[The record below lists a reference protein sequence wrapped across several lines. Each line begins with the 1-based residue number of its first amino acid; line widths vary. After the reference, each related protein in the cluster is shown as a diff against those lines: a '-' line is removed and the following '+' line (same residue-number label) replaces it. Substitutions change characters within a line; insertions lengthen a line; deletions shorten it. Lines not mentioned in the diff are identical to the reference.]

1 MLEEAVVVGLGVGV
15 ELGNSV
21 EFIEIWLDLT
31 RLGRT
36 KNVTQNK
43 ATNSENKLVKMH
55 KHANIF
61 VLFERPSGVSMNFMI
76 SNSSE

>member
-43 ATNSENKLVKMH
+43 ATNSENKIVNMH
-55 KHANIF
+55 KHAIIF
-61 VLFERPSGVSMNFMI
+61 VLFERSGVSMNFMI